1 MVARSRTRTIGRS
14 RRVAR
19 CNPNHGEGAGGGA
32 AADDSQ
38 RNRGAGL
45 PILGPLAVSD
55 DDEKCLVVDA
65 DDEED
70 WVVRFDKSD
79 AFPAREWADSMVN
92 VYNRRVH
99 SPRAGTAAARRAARP

>member
-1 MVARSRTRTIGRS
+1 VS
-14 RRVAR
+14 
-19 CNPNHGEGAGGGA
+19 E
-32 AADDSQ
+32 Q

-45 PILGPLAVSD
+45 PILGPLAVSE

-79 AFPAREWADSMVN
+79 AFPAREWADNMVN
-92 VYNRRVH
+92 VYNRRLR